1 MESKEGTTMET
12 SSSKFVSPRLQ
23 RIAKLARE
31 APGMVFTTL
40 NPALDLALLKEAYRR
55 TRKDGATGVD
65 GRTAAEYS
73 EHLEEN
79 LRSLLDRAKSGLYRA
94 PPVRRVHIPKDK
106 AGETRPLGI
115 PTFEDKVLQRAVAM
129 VLEAVFEVD
138 FHPFSYGFR
147 PGRSAHQ
154 LLEDLRQQMQSQWGG
169 WVLEADIRKFFDSVD
184 HQRFREVLAR
194 RVRDGVITRLIG
206 KWLKAG
212 VFESG
217 QVSYPE
223 RGTPQGGVISPLLA
237 NIFLHEVLD
246 EWWVR
251 DVLPRLR
258 RGRHLYRYAD
268 DFVAVFLDEGD
279 ARRVMEVLPKRFEK
293 YGLTIHPDKTRL
305 VRFKA
310 PRKDGSGPEPG
321 MFDLLGFTH
330 RWQRSR
336 KGVWVVRKVTAPNR
350 FRRGLSRLSQ
360 WLRKARYLPIGVQRD
375 GLVRRLHGHYGYYGL
390 TGNSQALGR
399 FRWAALSLWRHW
411 LRRRSQRAPMPWDR
425 FKRLLRHH
433 PVPPARAVHSIYAR
447 AATR

>member
-1 MESKEGTTMET
+1 MET
-12 SSSKFVSPRLQ
+12 SSSKNVLPKLQ

-73 EHLEEN
+73 EQLEAN

-129 VLEAVFEVD
+129 VLEAVYEVD
-138 FHPFSYGFR
+138 FRPFSYGFR

-154 LLEDLRQQMQSQWGG
+154 LLEDFRQQMQSQWGG

-184 HQRFREVLAR
+184 HPCFREVLAR

-212 VFESG
+212 VFEAG

-237 NIFLHEVLD
+237 NIFLHKVLD

-251 DVLPRLR
+251 DVQPRLR
-258 RGRHLYRYAD
+258 RGGHLYRYAD
-268 DFVAVFLDEGD
+268 DFVALFPDEGD
-279 ARRVMEVLPKRFEK
+279 ARRVMDVLPKRFEK

-310 PRKDGSGPEPG
+310 PRKDGSGPKPG
-321 MFDLLGFTH
+321 QFDLLGFTH

-336 KGVWVVRKVTAPNR
+336 KGVWVVRKVTAPKR
-350 FRRGLSRLSQ
+350 FRRGLLRLSQ

-375 GLVRRLHGHYGYYGL
+375 GLVRRLQGHYGYYGL

-433 PVPPARAVHSIYAR
+433 PVPEARAVHSIYAR
-447 AATR
+447 AATH

>member
-1 MESKEGTTMET
+1 MET
-12 SSSKFVSPRLQ
+12 SSSKNVLPKLQ

-129 VLEAVFEVD
+129 VLEAVYEVD
-138 FHPFSYGFR
+138 FRPFSYGFR

-154 LLEDLRQQMQSQWGG
+154 LLEDFRQQMQSQWGG

-184 HQRFREVLAR
+184 HQCFREVLAR

-237 NIFLHEVLD
+237 NMERLEPSARLRLRPRGGGRVGDTRPRVEPERQGIESVVQQFVVEVLAG
-246 EWWVR
+246 
-251 DVLPRLR
+251 L
-258 RGRHLYRYAD
+258 
-268 DFVAVFLDEGD
+268 
-279 ARRVMEVLPKRFEK
+279 EVLE
-293 YGLTIHPDKTRL
+293 GG
-305 VRFKA
+305 A
-310 PRKDGSGPEPG
+310 
-321 MFDLLGFTH
+321 
-330 RWQRSR
+330 
-336 KGVWVVRKVTAPNR
+336 
-350 FRRGLSRLSQ
+350 
-360 WLRKARYLPIGVQRD
+360 
-375 GLVRRLHGHYGYYGL
+375 
-390 TGNSQALGR
+390 ALG
-399 FRWAALSLWRHW
+399 AQEGAEL
-411 LRRRSQRAPMPWDR
+411 ANVGG
-425 FKRLLRHH
+425 
-433 PVPPARAVHSIYAR
+433 PVR
-447 AATR
+447 

>member
-1 MESKEGTTMET
+1 
-12 SSSKFVSPRLQ
+12 
-23 RIAKLARE
+23 
-31 APGMVFTTL
+31 MVFTTL

-79 LRSLLDRAKSGLYRA
+79 LRSLFDRAKSGLYRA

-129 VLEAVFEVD
+129 VLEAVYEVD
-138 FHPFSYGFR
+138 FRPFSYGFR

-154 LLEDLRQQMQSQWGG
+154 LLEDFRQQMQSQWGG

-184 HQRFREVLAR
+184 HPCFREVLAR

-212 VFESG
+212 VFEAG

-251 DVLPRLR
+251 DVQPRLR
-258 RGRHLYRYAD
+258 RGGHLYRYAD
-268 DFVAVFLDEGD
+268 DFVALFPDEGD
-279 ARRVMEVLPKRFEK
+279 ARRVMDVLPKRFEK

-305 VRFKA
+305 VRFTA
-310 PRKDGSGPEPG
+310 PRQDGAGPQPG
-321 MFDLLGFTH
+321 
-330 RWQRSR
+330 R
-336 KGVWVVRKVTAPNR
+336 
-350 FRRGLSRLSQ
+350 
-360 WLRKARYLPIGVQRD
+360 
-375 GLVRRLHGHYGYYGL
+375 
-390 TGNSQALGR
+390 
-399 FRWAALSLWRHW
+399 
-411 LRRRSQRAPMPWDR
+411 
-425 FKRLLRHH
+425 
-433 PVPPARAVHSIYAR
+433 
-447 AATR
+447 

>member
-1 MESKEGTTMET
+1 MET
-12 SSSKFVSPRLQ
+12 SSSEFVSPRLQ
-23 RIAKLARE
+23 RIATLARE

-40 NPALDLALLKEAYRR
+40 NAALDLALLREAYRR

-65 GRTAAEYS
+65 GRTAAEYG
-73 EHLEEN
+73 EHLEDN

-106 AGETRPLGI
+106 PGETRPLGI

-129 VLEAVFEVD
+129 VLEAVYEAD

-154 LLEDLRQQMQSQWGG
+154 LLESLRQQTQDQRGG

-184 HQRFREVLAR
+184 HQRLREVLAR

-212 VFESG
+212 VLEAG

-251 DVLPRLR
+251 DVQPRLR
-258 RGRHLYRYAD
+258 RGGHLYRYAD
-268 DFVAVFLDEGD
+268 DFVVLFLDEED
-279 ARRVMEVLPKRFEK
+279 ARRVMSVLPKRFEK

-305 VRFKA
+305 VRFQA
-310 PRKDGSGPEPG
+310 PGKDGSGPPPEQ
-321 MFDLLGFTH
+321 FDLLGFTH
-330 RWQRSR
+330 RWQRSHR
-336 KGVWVVRKVTAPNR
+336 GFWVVRRVTAPTR
-350 FRRGLSRLSQ
+350 FRRGLLRLSQ
-360 WLRKARYLPIGVQRD
+360 WLRSVRHLSLGVQRD
-375 GLVRRLHGHYGYYGL
+375 GLVRRLQGHYGYYGV
-390 TGNSQALGR
+390 TGNSSALGR
-399 FRWAALSLWRHW
+399 YRAEALRLWRHW

-425 FKRLLRHH
+425 FSRVLRHH
-433 PVPPARAVHSIYAR
+433 PVPAARAVHSIYAR
-447 AATR
+447 TATHGPRSRMR

>member
-1 MESKEGTTMET
+1 
-12 SSSKFVSPRLQ
+12 
-23 RIAKLARE
+23 
-31 APGMVFTTL
+31 MVFTTL

-65 GRTAAEYS
+65 GQTAAEYS

-129 VLEAVFEVD
+129 VLEAVYEVD
-138 FHPFSYGFR
+138 FHPVSYGFR

-154 LLEDLRQQMQSQWGG
+154 MLHDLWRQLQNQGGG
-169 WVLEADIRKFFDSVD
+169 WVLEADIRTFFDSVD

-251 DVLPRLR
+251 DVQPRLR
-258 RGRHLYRYAD
+258 RGGHLYRYAD
-268 DFVAVFLDEGD
+268 DFVALFLDEGD
-279 ARRVMEVLPKRFEK
+279 ARRVMDVLPKRFEK

-305 VRFKA
+305 VRFQA
-310 PRKDGSGPEPG
+310 PRKDGSGPKPG
-321 MFDLLGFTH
+321 QFDLLGFTH

-336 KGVWVVRKVTAPNR
+336 KGVWVVRKVTAPKR
-350 FRRGLSRLSQ
+350 FRRGLLRLSQ

-375 GLVRRLHGHYGYYGL
+375 GLVRRLQGHYGYYGL

-433 PVPPARAVHSIYAR
+433 PVPEARAVHSIYAR
-447 AATR
+447 AASH